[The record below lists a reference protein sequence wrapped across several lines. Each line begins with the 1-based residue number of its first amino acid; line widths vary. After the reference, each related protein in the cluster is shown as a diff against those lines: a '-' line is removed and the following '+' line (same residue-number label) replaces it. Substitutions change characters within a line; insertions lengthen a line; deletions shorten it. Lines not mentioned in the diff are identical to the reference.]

1 MTLTIA
7 DRFHLASSSDRATAI
22 VAALHVPFA
31 IVAPAIAIPRHRPSL
46 PASWLLVFAA
56 IAMGIIHLRNSRA
69 VAQNER
75 SAAWAGWLLALA
87 ATIYVPMVWIGWD
100 WAITQW
106 FLISSIA
113 TLLPKPVA
121 WVAAAAPIVV
131 TAVVSAVYLS
141 DYGARSD
148 AIGTI
153 YLSVLLVMG
162 SAALYSSARLRGIVK
177 QLDANRA
184 TLAQVAVDRERLRI
198 SRDLH
203 DLLGHTLSAVS
214 LKGDLAVRLL
224 ERHAD
229 DAARAEIESL
239 TEIARTALHD
249 IHAITRDQHAVS
261 IRSEVAA
268 AGALLR
274 SAGIDTRI
282 DVDIPA
288 CAKHVE
294 ETLAWA
300 VREGTTNVLRH
311 SDADHTSIT
320 ITHADSLIRLR
331 ITNDGS
337 SGASDTGTGLTGLA
351 ARAATLGGTATG
363 QHTNSQFE
371 LRVEI
376 PEHAQ

>member
-1 MTLTIA
+1 MTLAIA
-7 DRFHLASSSDRATAI
+7 DRFHVASSSDRATAI

-31 IVAPAIAIPRHRPSL
+31 IVAPAIAIPRHRSSL
-46 PASWLLVFAA
+46 PASCLLVAAA
-56 IAMGIIHLRNSRA
+56 IAMGMIHLRHSRA
-69 VAQNER
+69 VAHNER
-75 SAAWAGWLLALA
+75 PAASAGWLLALA

-113 TLLPKPVA
+113 MLLPKPVA
-121 WVAAAAPIVV
+121 WVAAAAPIAG

-141 DYGARSD
+141 GYGARSD

-153 YLSVLLVMG
+153 YMTVLLVMG
-162 SAALYSSARLRGIVK
+162 SAALYSSARLRGVVE

-224 ERHAD
+224 ERHAN

-261 IRSEVAA
+261 IQSEVAA

-282 DVDIPA
+282 DVDVPA
-288 CAKHVE
+288 FAKHIE

-320 ITHADSLIRLR
+320 ITHVDSLIRLR

-337 SGASDTGTGLTGLA
+337 SGISDSGTGLTGLA
-351 ARAATLGGTATG
+351 ARAATLGGTAIG
-363 QHTNSQFE
+363 QHTNNQYE

-376 PEHAQ
+376 PEHAR

>member
-1 MTLTIA
+1 MLTMTN
-7 DRFHLASSSDRATAI
+7 RFDQASRADRATAI

-31 IVAPAIAIPRHRPSL
+31 IVAPAITIPRHRPSL
-46 PASWLLVFAA
+46 PVSCLLVIVA
-56 IAMGIIHLRNSRA
+56 IAMAIIHLWQSRA
-69 VAQNER
+69 ARQHVR
-75 SAAWAGWLLALA
+75 PAARVWSLVALA
-87 ATIYVPMVWIGWD
+87 AAVYVPTLWFGWD
-100 WAITQW
+100 WSITQW
-106 FLISSIA
+106 FLISSVAI
-113 TLLPKPVA
+113 LLPKPVA
-121 WVAAAAPIVV
+121 WFAAAAPIVV
-131 TAVVSAVYLS
+131 TAVVMAVDVSGYGTRSAAVQTVYM
-141 DYGARSD
+141 
-148 AIGTI
+148 T
-153 YLSVLLVMG
+153 VLLVMG
-162 SAALYSSARLRGIVK
+162 SAALYSSTRLHGIVE
-177 QLDANRA
+177 QLDVNRA

-261 IRSEVAA
+261 IQSEVAA
-268 AGALLR
+268 AAALLR

-282 DVDIPA
+282 DVDVSA
-288 CAKHVE
+288 FAKHIE

-300 VREGTTNVLRH
+300 IREGTTNVLRH

-320 ITHADSLIRLR
+320 ITRADSLIRLR

-337 SGASDTGTGLTGLA
+337 SGTSDSGTGLTGLA
-351 ARAATLGGTATG
+351 VRAATLGGTAIG
-363 QHTNSQFE
+363 QHIDDRYE
-371 LRVEI
+371 LCVEI
-376 PEHAQ
+376 PEHAR